1 MMIAMIEE
9 QLDDDYI
16 KELSTMKVDDESF
29 SNIEKVVNNR
39 EETVSAIKSL
49 DTIHDLCLV
58 GRGEGIL
65 MFPITTGLTE
75 WSECPEL

>member
-1 MMIAMIEE
+1 MMRAMIEE
-9 QLDDDYI
+9 QLDDDYL

-29 SNIEKVVNNR
+29 SSIEKVVNNG
-39 EETVSAIKSL
+39 EETVSSIKSL
-49 DTIHDLCLV
+49 DIIHDLCIV

-65 MFPITTGLTE
+65 VSPTTAGLTE

>member
-1 MMIAMIEE
+1 MIEE

-29 SNIEKVVNNR
+29 SNIEKVMNK
-39 EETVSAIKSL
+39 SAIKSL
-49 DTIHDLCLV
+49 DTIHDLCRV

-65 MFPITTGLTE
+65 VSPVTAGLTE